1 MTKTIQISLK
11 AGEKI
16 FVNGAVM
23 RTDRKVKLEFLNDV
37 TFLLEN
43 HVMLSEHATTPL
55 KQLYF
60 IVQTMLIDPPAA
72 PALKDM
78 FQQSSD
84 AMKDTLDNET
94 LINGLINID
103 DLIEGGRTFA
113 ALKEIRALF
122 HVEDA
127 ILKPHKT
134 STAMDDSP
142 LLHRQSEA
150 VACK

>member
-1 MTKTIQISLK
+1 MKTIQISLK

-43 HVMLSEHATTPL
+43 HVMLSDNATTPL

-60 IVQTMLIDPPAA
+60 IVQTMLIDPTAA
-72 PALKDM
+72 PGLRDM
-78 FQQSSD
+78 FQQASD
-84 AMKDTLDNET
+84 AMKDTLENDM
-94 LINGLINID
+94 LIKGLLIID
-103 DLIEGGRTFA
+103 DLIECGRTFA

-122 HVEDA
+122 PIEDKIINPQKYA
-127 ILKPHKT
+127 PVPGEPAH
-134 STAMDDSP
+134 A
-142 LLHRQSEA
+142 HRHTEA
-150 VACK
+150 L